1 MANAL
6 LPATRNFYTFEKHED
21 LVDANGS
28 HFGFSL
34 AQYEIH
40 LLRKVTNGQSLNGY
54 AIALKQR
61 IVIPS
66 RVGYQPGPYST
77 NTYQNYPAVL
87 ENSVSISVN
96 EGALITLHHMF
107 PKTLNSQV
115 STSISS
121 DHSGSTNSSVEHSTG
136 SSTTNVNTFGVSVS
150 AGIFGEL
157 PVANVTADYSHS
169 WEASQSRGTSVGTST
184 GMASSI
190 GSNTGMSIKDW
201 SSYGALDAAALNPCW
216 IWAQSYPWD
225 VVRYT
230 RTDDGSSID
239 LPDFVK
245 QRLTAGANYALPPSD
260 LSLFGLDFTMTAA
273 WAVYF
278 PGPVSSEQ
286 VASIAHV
293 TRCYEA
299 SHTCEGTSVTAR
311 LDTQSGARSH
321 SYAVE
326 VPLSDYGLEP
336 ILSPNS
342 DNGAAIGFLANP
354 FITPPASAATTFKI
368 LSPAN
373 RLQVTGSGFDEVM
386 HTSFAQPVKLKATF
400 KITDTV
406 NNYAL
411 LLMHWVDEKT
421 GPCLLDWTVN
431 GQWVGQIQVS
441 AGGGQN
447 NVSSIELRDTDFTSV
462 NFHDYLLVGTNVVE
476 IAIAPATPGGCTGY
490 TLFAMAIG
498 RT

>member
-40 LLRKVTNGQSLNGY
+40 FLRKVTNGQSLNGY

-184 GMASSI
+184 GMA
-190 GSNTGMSIKDW
+190 
-201 SSYGALDAAALNPCW
+201 
-216 IWAQSYPWD
+216 
-225 VVRYT
+225 
-230 RTDDGSSID
+230 SSID